1 MKLLDTAVLI
11 DIDHGE
17 VPKKV
22 KRLDEEGRHVI
33 SIVSLTELR
42 LGVEKLYRKRKG
54 YGDAV
59 RALDRLFS
67 RFEIIPVKRSEAVA
81 AAEIIADLEGKGRPV
96 QDLHDVYIAATALV
110 KELPVLT
117 PNVDHFEPIPDLV
130 VEDWSSY

>member
-11 DIDHGE
+11 DIDRGG
-17 VPKKV
+17 VPEKV
-22 KRLDEEGRHVI
+22 KRLDGEGRHTI
-33 SIVSLTELR
+33 SIVSVTELR
-42 LGVEKLYRKRKG
+42 LGVEKLYRKG
-54 YGDAV
+54 EEHGDAV

-67 RFEIIPVKRSEAVA
+67 RFEVVPVKRPAAVA
-81 AAEIIADLEGKGRPV
+81 AAEIIADLEAKGRPV

-117 PNVDHFEPIPDLV
+117 PNVDHFEPIPGLS